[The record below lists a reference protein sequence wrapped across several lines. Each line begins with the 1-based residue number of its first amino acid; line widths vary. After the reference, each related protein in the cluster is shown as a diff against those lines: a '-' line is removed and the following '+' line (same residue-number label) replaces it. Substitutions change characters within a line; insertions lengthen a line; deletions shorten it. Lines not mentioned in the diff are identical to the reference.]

1 MLIGPE
7 LRSFDTVSSELLRHF
22 DSGVASKLAWVDGP
36 SNPWRH
42 IILPLSHISP
52 TVLSSVLAIAAQDL
66 AYKYTPD
73 HPYPRRLRTVSFH
86 YLGQALSSLR
96 QQLGALRRTPGAAIC
111 PSQARCLLA
120 STLLLYNLE
129 LLTPEAA
136 RWQLHIQGARAI
148 IQEAIRC
155 PNSLE
160 EADVFLFY
168 EYYYACVFIG
178 LTTFDPT
185 DGTPN
190 DIPTHDRITIF
201 SDFVRIT
208 HSVTQ
213 VERVKFTTGSNPQTL
228 QLEDVKEEIE
238 VAKQRTLH
246 LSQAIQFS
254 SPAAQRD
261 FAHLTCMYY
270 HASLIY
276 SQRVLADDVSSQ
288 EDSVQASREAILEH
302 LENLTQ
308 RTNYAQ
314 DLVWP
319 LFIAGTECRAL
330 PEKQGMIERAMID
343 VMRVS
348 GSLDRRRVLSFLQM
362 FWRQDVDRVPLGLTL
377 LPGDIPDMRHPSRP
391 TQLNP
396 NHSPTKLKAQ
406 RLEYPRKMSFQ
417 TTREKTSLLIPTK
430 QALTKPKSKTL
441 QPNARPAH
449 NPIQATTTT
458 TTTTTTTDPAPR
470 ASTVEY
476 DFSRIP
482 QPFLDPPLWE
492 NMKTV
497 DRLRGEDSK
506 TTAGDF
512 EAKERAELERRRRER
527 DAEFGGMAVRER
539 RRVR

>member
-42 IILPLSHISP
+42 IILPLSHVSP

-213 VERVKFTTGSNPQTL
+213 VERIKFTTGSNPQTL

-330 PEKQGMIERAMID
+330 PEKQELIERAMID

-362 FWRQDVDRVPLGLTL
+362 FWRQDVDRVPLGFTL
-377 LPGDIPDMRHPSRP
+377 LPADIPDIRHPSHS
-391 TQLNP
+391 TQLNL

-406 RLEYPRKMSFQ
+406 SLPEPCKMSFQ

-430 QALTKPKSKTL
+430 RALTKPKSKTL

-458 TTTTTTTDPAPR
+458 TTTKTDPAPR

-497 DRLRGEDSK
+497 DRLRGEESK
-506 TTAGDF
+506 TEAGDF
-512 EAKERAELERRRRER
+512 EARERAELERRRRER

>member
-1 MLIGPE
+1 MTSGSFDRLPPVKTATKDCPRCRTRRISCDRTLPHCRKCTSRNFVCPGYGVVLRWAQGVASRGRLAGRSLPLREEPEKPAAGMMIWPE
-7 LRSFDTVSSELLRHF
+7 LHSFDTVSSELLRHF

-42 IILPLSHISP
+42 IILPLSHVSP

-96 QQLGALRRTPGAAIC
+96 QQLEALRRTPRAPVC

-213 VERVKFTTGSNPQTL
+213 VERIKFTTGSNPQTL
-228 QLEDVKEEIE
+228 QLEAVKDEIE
-238 VAKQRTLH
+238 VAKQRTLY

-276 SQRVLADDVSSQ
+276 SQRVLADDVLSQ

-330 PEKQGMIERAMID
+330 PEKQELIERAMVD

-362 FWRQDVDRVPLGLTL
+362 FWRQDVDRYVNWIHFART
-377 LPGDIPDMRHPSRP
+377 
-391 TQLNP
+391 
-396 NHSPTKLKAQ
+396 
-406 RLEYPRKMSFQ
+406 MSSGCGF
-417 TTREKTSLLIPTK
+417 LI
-430 QALTKPKSKTL
+430 L
-441 QPNARPAH
+441 
-449 NPIQATTTT
+449 
-458 TTTTTTTDPAPR
+458 
-470 ASTVEY
+470 
-476 DFSRIP
+476 
-482 QPFLDPPLWE
+482 
-492 NMKTV
+492 
-497 DRLRGEDSK
+497 
-506 TTAGDF
+506 
-512 EAKERAELERRRRER
+512 
-527 DAEFGGMAVRER
+527 
-539 RRVR
+539 

>member
-1 MLIGPE
+1 MLIEPD

-42 IILPLSHISP
+42 IILPLSHVSP

-73 HPYPRRLRTVSFH
+73 HPYPRRLRTISFH

-213 VERVKFTTGSNPQTL
+213 VERIKFTTGSNPQTL

-330 PEKQGMIERAMID
+330 PEKQELIERAMID

-362 FWRQDVDRVPLGLTL
+362 FWRQDVDRYVNWIHFART
-377 LPGDIPDMRHPSRP
+377 
-391 TQLNP
+391 
-396 NHSPTKLKAQ
+396 
-406 RLEYPRKMSFQ
+406 MSSGCGF
-417 TTREKTSLLIPTK
+417 LI
-430 QALTKPKSKTL
+430 L
-441 QPNARPAH
+441 
-449 NPIQATTTT
+449 
-458 TTTTTTTDPAPR
+458 
-470 ASTVEY
+470 
-476 DFSRIP
+476 
-482 QPFLDPPLWE
+482 
-492 NMKTV
+492 
-497 DRLRGEDSK
+497 
-506 TTAGDF
+506 
-512 EAKERAELERRRRER
+512 
-527 DAEFGGMAVRER
+527 
-539 RRVR
+539 

>member
-1 MLIGPE
+1 MQPD

-42 IILPLSHISP
+42 IILPLSHVSP

-73 HPYPRRLRTVSFH
+73 HPYPRRLRTISFH

-213 VERVKFTTGSNPQTL
+213 VERIKFTTGSNPQTL
-228 QLEDVKEEIE
+228 HLEDVKEEIE

-330 PEKQGMIERAMID
+330 PEKQELIERAMID

-362 FWRQDVDRVPLGLTL
+362 FWRQDVDR
-377 LPGDIPDMRHPSRP
+377 S
-391 TQLNP
+391 
-396 NHSPTKLKAQ
+396 KLKD
-406 RLEYPRKMSFQ
+406 FQ
-417 TTREKTSLLIPTK
+417 IHTTREKTSLLIPTK

-449 NPIQATTTT
+449 NPIQATT

-506 TTAGDF
+506 PAAGDF
-512 EAKERAELERRRRER
+512 EARERAELERRRRER